1 MFSPS
6 ERVLLDRVNAVL
18 ELLPA
23 ALDARLSAVTG
34 LNAFANGVLAA
45 LASAER
51 HTLRMTALA
60 SQTNATLPRL
70 SRVVSRLEER
80 GLVVRQPC
88 PADARAT
95 NAVLTPAGAEHVAAS
110 QDAIEA
116 VLRDVIVDGV
126 EPSLAEPL
134 ARALGQLLRRIDQ
147 EGRFTVTTCQ
157 SIAPAVP
164 ATATAP

>member
-6 ERVLLDRVNAVL
+6 ERVLLDRVNAIL

-23 ALDARLSAVTG
+23 ALDARLSTLTG
-34 LNAFANGVLAA
+34 LSAFANGVLAA
-45 LASAER
+45 LAGAER

-60 SQTNATLPRL
+60 SLTNATLPRL

-80 GLVVRQPC
+80 GLVVRQQC
-88 PADARAT
+88 PSDARAT

-110 QDAIEA
+110 QDAVEA
-116 VLRDVIVDGV
+116 VLRDLVVDSV

-134 ARALGQLLRRIDQ
+134 ARALGQVLRRIDQ
-147 EGRFTVTTCQ
+147 EGRFAVTTCP
-157 SIAPAVP
+157 SITQAAPVA
-164 ATATAP
+164 ATAP

>member
-6 ERVLLDRVNAVL
+6 ERFLLDRVNAVL

-23 ALDARLSAVTG
+23 VLDARLSAVTG
-34 LNAFANGVLAA
+34 LNAFANNVLAA

-60 SQTNATLPRL
+60 SQTYATLPRL
-70 SRVVSRLEER
+70 SRVVSRLEEG
-80 GLVVRQPC
+80 GLVVRQQC
-88 PADARAT
+88 PSDARAT
-95 NAVLTPAGAEHVAAS
+95 NAVLTTAGAEHVASS

-116 VLRDVIVDGV
+116 VLRDLVVDCV

-134 ARALGQLLRRIDQ
+134 VRALGQLLGRIDQ
-147 EGRFTVTTCQ
+147 AGRFAVTACP
-157 SIAPAVP
+157 SITRADA
-164 ATATAP
+164 AAATAP

>member
-6 ERVLLDRVNAVL
+6 ERVLLDRVSAVL

-23 ALDARLSAVTG
+23 ALDARLTAVTG

-45 LASAER
+45 LVSAER
-51 HTLRMTALA
+51 HTLRMTVLA

-80 GLVVRQPC
+80 GLVVRQQC

-95 NAVLTPAGAEHVAAS
+95 NAVLTTAGAEHVATS
-110 QDAIEA
+110 QDAIDA
-116 VLRDVIVDGV
+116 VLRDLVVDCV

-134 ARALGQLLRRIDQ
+134 AQALGQLLRRIDRD
-147 EGRFTVTTCQ
+147 GRFAVTACR
-157 SIAPAVP
+157 SIAATEPAA
-164 ATATAP
+164 ATAR